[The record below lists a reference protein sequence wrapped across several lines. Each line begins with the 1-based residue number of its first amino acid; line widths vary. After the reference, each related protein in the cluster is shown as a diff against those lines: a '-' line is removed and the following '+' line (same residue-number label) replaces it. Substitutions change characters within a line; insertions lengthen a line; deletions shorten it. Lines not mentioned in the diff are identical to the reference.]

1 MIVTT
6 SYNIEGK
13 AISDYLGIASG
24 EVIYGANVFRDI
36 FAGVRDVIGGR
47 SKSYENVVRDGREAA
62 LADLVENANA
72 LGADAIIGVDIDFQT
87 VGKNGTMLMVAA
99 TGTAVKTR

>member
-6 SYNIEGK
+6 SYTIEGK
-13 AISDYLGIASG
+13 TISDYLGIASG

-36 FAGVRDVIGGR
+36 FAGLRDVIGGR
-47 SKSYENVVRDGREAA
+47 SQSYETVVRDGREAA
-62 LADLVENANA
+62 LADLAEQAA
-72 LGADAIIGVDIDFQT
+72 AMGADAAIGVDIDYQT

-99 TGTAVKTR
+99 AGTAVKLR